1 MKTKDEVLCF
11 VKCNNKILLIN
22 RNKYPFMGM
31 WNAIGGHVE
40 VGESTIDAALRETKE
55 ESGIVVTNATLIS
68 KFTWNYDDSIG
79 YAYLVELDDS
89 FDLSSYPKK
98 INEGIVD
105 FKDIDW
111 IIDEKNYGIVPD
123 LRIFLNDIKKGLK
136 NDYHLVYNNDKL
148 VEVIKK

>member
-55 ESGIVVTNATLIS
+55 ESGIIVTNATLIS

-89 FDLSSYPKK
+89 FDLSGYPKK
-98 INEGIVD
+98 INEGIYSQEIELESD
-105 FKDIDW
+105 FI
-111 IIDEKNYGIVPD
+111 
-123 LRIFLNDIKKGLK
+123 
-136 NDYHLVYNNDKL
+136 
-148 VEVIKK
+148 